1 MNDTQDIQGDS
12 PQKPPR
18 RARRLRRFAIA
29 GVATAL
35 IATAG
40 VFAVQGITHAQGGP
54 GSGHFMHRMGKG
66 AMDPETVGK
75 FIDWRVSAML
85 SEVDATAE
93 QKNRIGEIAKT
104 AAKELMPLRE
114 QHKAARDKA
123 MTLLV
128 AASVDRAALEKVRAD
143 ELALAETVSRRITR
157 AVADAA
163 EVLTPAQ
170 RARLAEQW
178 KARHA

>member
-1 MNDTQDIQGDS
+1 MNDTQDTQGHT
-12 PQKPPR
+12 PGKPPL
-18 RARRLRRFAIA
+18 RARRLRRLAVAGLATVLLAGAGIFA
-29 GVATAL
+29 
-35 IATAG
+35 
-40 VFAVQGITHAQGGP
+40 FQGITHAQGGP
-54 GSGHFMHRMGKG
+54 GFGHGHRWGKG
-66 AMDPETVGK
+66 AMDAETVGK

-85 SEVDATAE
+85 SEVDATSE

-128 AASVDRAALEKVRAD
+128 APNVDRAALEKVRAD

-170 RARLAEQW
+170 RAKLAEQW